1 MENFI
6 NAVQDALCAQ
16 INEAATLR
24 SQLSDDTDR
33 ELIAQWADIEAI
45 LTRAT
50 AELTGELVT
59 ILQREGR

>member
-16 INEAATLR
+16 INEAASLR

-33 ELIAQWADIEAI
+33 ELIEQWSDIQAI
-45 LTRAT
+45 LTRAH

-59 ILQREGR
+59 ICKREGR

>member
-6 NAVQDALCAQ
+6 NAVQDALDAQ

-24 SQLSDDTDR
+24 SQLSNHTDC

-50 AELTGELVT
+50 AELTGELVK

>member
-45 LTRAT
+45 LTRAS

-59 ILQREGR
+59 ICKREGR

>member
-6 NAVQDALCAQ
+6 NAVQDALAAQ

>member
-6 NAVQDALCAQ
+6 NAVQDALDAQ

-33 ELIAQWADIEAI
+33 ELIAQWSDIQTI

-50 AELTGELVT
+50 AELTLELVK
-59 ILQREGR
+59 ICEREGR